1 VESEDHVDG
10 EEEREIVS
18 TKNDRTGFYLE
29 ADAVTRDLLEGRKES
44 TIVPLEEMGQD
55 DEGYG

>member
-1 VESEDHVDG
+1 
-10 EEEREIVS
+10 
-18 TKNDRTGFYLE
+18 
-29 ADAVTRDLLEGRKES
+29 VTRDLLGGRKES